1 MRCWETVFWGSSPDV
16 PTHPR
21 STLWAVAWNT
31 ATSPLLGGR
40 GFGEAYLV
48 FDALRVIIP
57 HPLVALGSKG
67 NLLAGDSLYFSSSEE
82 VAYLKEQ
89 GRVVWEACQA
99 SRSHPSVCS
108 LPLQRLQAAGFM

>member
-1 MRCWETVFWGSSPDV
+1 MLGNCVLGLFPRRSHTPKVNPLGSCLEHNNLSFAG
-16 PTHPR
+16 R
-21 STLWAVAWNT
+21 
-31 ATSPLLGGR
+31 R

-67 NLLAGDSLYFSSSEE
+67 NLLARDSLYFSSSEE

-99 SRSHPSVCS
+99 SSHPSVCS